1 MSYTYTKLDIITR
14 PDKFEEL
21 KNALVEIG
29 VEGMSVSNVMG
40 SGTQKGMTTKYRGTD
55 YTAQLLPKIKV
66 EVVIATTPIQ
76 DVVDKVYEV
85 CRTGEIGDG
94 KIFVYP
100 VENIFRIRTGES
112 GAAAITNKK

>member
-1 MSYTYTKLDIITR
+1 MSEVYTKLEIITR

-40 SGTQKGMTTKYRGTD
+40 AGTQKGMTTKYRGAD

-66 EVVIATTPIQ
+66 EVVISTTPVQ
-76 DVVDKVYEV
+76 DVVDKVYDV

-94 KIFVYP
+94 KIFVYK
-100 VENIFRIRTGES
+100 VDNIFRIRTGES
-112 GAAAITNKK
+112 GAAAITNKQ